1 MKKIILSFLVL
12 LFIGCNKDEL
22 DEYPKLIEPVLIGN
36 GSLHGNGSEGITQSN
51 QIILNQTDWVN
62 LITQLDSYNNVS
74 NNFSNLNLDFSQF
87 IIIAVFDEVREN
99 GGHSI
104 DIVEVMENK
113 TNITIKIEKLQTG
126 GGSSVITQPF
136 YIVEIPRTKKPIVFE

>member
-1 MKKIILSFLVL
+1 MKKIILCFLVL

-36 GSLHGNGSEGITQSN
+36 GSLYGNGSEGITQSN
-51 QIILNQTDWVN
+51 RIILNQTDWVN

-74 NNFSNLNLDFSQF
+74 NNFSNLNPDFSQF

-136 YIVEIPRTKKPIVFE
+136 YIVEIPRTEKPIVFE